1 MQDLELLFTNKC
13 GSYYSKHSQNCLTI
27 AEKIRSI
34 YEQTKTLDN
43 NIFTKYLS
51 YFVPT
56 NYGRCNDLTEH
67 RKLISDLLDTVIPT
81 SKDMISLLLIFHS
94 YHDVNYTELINIL
107 QKIIDR
113 KTTISPDVLC
123 TAIKNNMKTVSELL
137 IKHVET
143 NTECIELACLHGDI
157 SILPQMFG
165 QKIKATTKALENLL
179 QYYKG
184 KVKDKKDTIIHQMN
198 LLFKYGAEPNK
209 ECLNLACNIK
219 DKSII
224 EKILS
229 YKIKPDHECF
239 EALIG
244 DDCYRRHRV
253 QQSKD
258 ADHIAD
264 LIDLLVSYG
273 YQLTLTD
280 VFNALQN
287 GYYVNNIKQYDFKFD
302 KDFIKKCYDIGYF
315 PYKDIEV
322 KPDIEF
328 LRAECRKSGN
338 LKNIKQLVKQGLEP
352 DFNCLRDACRVGS
365 NIGTIRYLIEVKK
378 IEPDLQCIKN
388 LAETL
393 NSNSQLKLLLSHYN
407 PTKDRSYVT
416 PVTVAVDSESD
427 DDSEEEP
434 NKKVIK
440 PKAIKPVKTV
450 VKRAVK
456 KPVAKKKS
464 IMPVDDDSISEDEEG
479 TVTNKI

>member
-1 MQDLELLFTNKC
+1 MQELELLFKNKC
-13 GSYYSKHSQNCLTI
+13 NSYYSKHSQICLPI

-43 NIFTKYLS
+43 NIFTNYLS
-51 YFVPT
+51 YFIPT
-56 NYGRCNDLTEH
+56 NYARCNDLTEH

-81 SKDMISLLLIFHS
+81 SKDMNSLLLIFHS
-94 YHDVNYTELINIL
+94 YHDFNYIELINIL
-107 QKIIDR
+107 KKIIDR
-113 KTTISPDVLC
+113 KITISSDVLC

-137 IKHVET
+137 VKHVET
-143 NTECIELACLHGDI
+143 TTDCVEEACLHGDI
-157 SILPQMFG
+157 SILPHIFG
-165 QKIKATTKALENLL
+165 QKIKATAQALQYLL

-209 ECLNLACNIK
+209 ECLNLACYIK

-244 DDCYRRHRV
+244 DSYHRHRI

-264 LIDLLVSYG
+264 LIDLLVSHG

-287 GYYVNNIKQYDFKFD
+287 GYYINNIKQYDFKFD
-302 KDFIKKCYDIGYF
+302 KDFIKKCYEIGYF

-322 KPDIEF
+322 KPDIEL
-328 LRAECRKSGN
+328 LRQECRKSGN

-352 DFNCLRDACRVGS
+352 DFQCLRDACRVGS

-378 IEPDLQCIKN
+378 IDPDLQCIKN

-416 PVTVAVDSESD
+416 PVKVDTDSESD
-427 DDSEEEP
+427 EESDEEP
-434 NKKVIK
+434 KKKVIK
-440 PKAIKPVKTV
+440 PVKAV

-456 KPVAKKKS
+456 KKILPT
-464 IMPVDDDSISEDEEG
+464 DDDSISEDEKV
-479 TVTNKI
+479 TVTDKN